1 MEAKI
6 EGALAQVADDLA
18 AATVAIRD
26 EIERYAAAFVAG
38 RDPSERLAGHHE
50 HPGS

>member
-6 EGALAQVADDLA
+6 EGALAQVADDLS

-26 EIERYAAAFVAG
+26 EIERCAPAFVAV
-38 RDPSERLAGHHE
+38 RDPCERLAGQHE
-50 HPGS
+50 HRES